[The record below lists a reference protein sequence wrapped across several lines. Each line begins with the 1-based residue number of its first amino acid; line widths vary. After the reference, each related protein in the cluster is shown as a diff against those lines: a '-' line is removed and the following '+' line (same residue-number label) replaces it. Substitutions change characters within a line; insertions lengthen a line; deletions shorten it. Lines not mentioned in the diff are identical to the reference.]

1 MMWLSVLAI
10 GLVSAIP
17 STEATLKGA
26 DGPQLKHGN
35 LRSRMLR
42 AAEKTVVK
50 KPKPGDKNETEAIDS
65 SVEIE
70 SSPDRIWAPDTNST
84 STEASGGLGLLQLEV
99 SNMTNTS
106 IMGDILLDETTTED
120 ETATEDE
127 AVTEDEQSEEE
138 SAYSSNVAQVKL
150 DDTTP
155 KRLPLFTF
163 AITTDP
169 ETEEIDTSG
178 LSSVLSAFLMDQL
191 ADKFPESSLVQ
202 VELDVNYE
210 YKPEKTEVEGV
221 GFESDKEDSLHIFTA
236 SGDVYFLNSS
246 AEMPTEGQLFAKTR
260 NSLAKEFKILS
271 LLQENED
278 ASLQEAK
285 TFSVSEVKA
294 SSLLED
300 DSDSI
305 PHMLDAVIGLTAVLA
320 LLAGAY
326 IARDTA
332 AKVVADDQKPQDS
345 FEDEASVDYM
355 SKIAEDAETQP
366 PTPPSTPPSTPAAIP
381 STTPSTMQRS
391 PARPGPKLICLSDFN
406 VIDEISHLADD
417 ITRGEE
423 GTLEGGNANNQIRPQ
438 RSILRPS
445 TGGNR
450 RYYDDEI
457 TAVSTAPSLI
467 AMSDFNIVDELMCM
481 HEDMAKPS
489 TQRSRHVKFNVDN
502 ETNTTSDTSLRMQRY
517 DDVIDNACG
526 PVTLADDVQIDPDDL
541 RTTRSSKTNKSSGFG
556 GLLDCRM
563 QDLNVFGGE
572 SDSEDYRSE
581 TISYYT
587 EGSED
592 DSEYTY

>member
-1 MMWLSVLAI
+1 
-10 GLVSAIP
+10 
-17 STEATLKGA
+17 
-26 DGPQLKHGN
+26 
-35 LRSRMLR
+35 MLY
-42 AAEKTVVK
+42 
-50 KPKPGDKNETEAIDS
+50 
-65 SVEIE
+65 
-70 SSPDRIWAPDTNST
+70 
-84 STEASGGLGLLQLEV
+84 

-106 IMGDILLDETTTED
+106 IMDDVLLD

-127 AVTEDEQSEEE
+127 AITEDEQSEEE
-138 SAYSSNVAQVKL
+138 SAYSSNVAKVKL
-150 DDTTP
+150 DNTTP
-155 KRLPLFTF
+155 KGLPLITF

-221 GFESDKEDSLHIFTA
+221 GFEADKEDSLHIFTA
-236 SGDVYFLNSS
+236 SGDAYFLNSS

-305 PHMLDAVIGLTAVLA
+305 PHMLDAFIGLTAVLA
-320 LLAGAY
+320 LLAGAF

-332 AKVVADDQKPQDS
+332 AKVVADDQEPQD
-345 FEDEASVDYM
+345 FEDQASVDYTK
-355 SKIAEDAETQP
+355 KIAEDAETQP
-366 PTPPSTPPSTPAAIP
+366 PTPPSTPPSTPAALP

-391 PARPGPKLICLSDFN
+391 PAKPGPKLICLSDFN

-423 GTLEGGNANNQIRPQ
+423 GTLDGGNANNQIRRQ

-541 RTTRSSKTNKSSGFG
+541 RTTRSSKANKSSGFG

-563 QDLNVFGGE
+563 RDLNVFGGE